1 LPENGSSITGSLK
14 DEMPRKGVHLGSG
27 ILMAVAYWFFEK
39 NVLVFIHL
47 FFLLGIWFLELLR
60 LKGAIQ
66 VPFLRNLERQRID
79 EFVTSQHRCH
89 CERPARHQLRFR
101 RWQAG
106 ASPQGEAGGS
116 EAISF
121 NAST

>member
-66 VPFLRNLERQRID
+66 APFLRNLERQRID
-79 EFVTSQHRCH
+79 EFVKSQHRCH
-89 CERPARHQLRFR
+89 CERPARHL
-101 RWQAG
+101 
-106 ASPQGEAGGS
+106 P
-116 EAISF
+116 AISC
-121 NAST
+121 ASGAGRRV